1 MRNDA
6 SVGGRGNLE
15 QPDVDGDR
23 LESPRR
29 AVEDSF
35 RLIVVGHD
43 IVPRDRGAGR
53 GAEHLVGH
61 DGCDEEA
68 PSERVS
74 ILAYR
79 RGVAD

>member
-1 MRNDA
+1 
-6 SVGGRGNLE
+6 
-15 QPDVDGDR
+15 
-23 LESPRR
+23 
-29 AVEDSF
+29 
-35 RLIVVGHD
+35 
-43 IVPRDRGAGR
+43 VPRDRGAGR